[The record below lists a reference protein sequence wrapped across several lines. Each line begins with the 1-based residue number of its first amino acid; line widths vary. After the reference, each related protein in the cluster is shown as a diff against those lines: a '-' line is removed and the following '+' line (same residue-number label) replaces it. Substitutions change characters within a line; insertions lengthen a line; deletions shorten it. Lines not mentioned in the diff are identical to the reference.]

1 MLHIRSICKI
11 TEKMWSELLLSLNLD
26 QANLDTRKDVKIQIH
41 AEDLT
46 NDLVIT
52 VFEQSKTIMSIIKYE
67 INDMIVAG
75 LMTSCNLEEKCY
87 LSNLQKY
94 FAKYSNIFV
103 HNKETDK

>member
-46 NDLVIT
+46 LIIT

-67 INDMIVAG
+67 INDNDMIVLG